1 MTVPNEKL
9 ISTAKEMYK
18 YCPYDVQDVIHQLIE
33 ALEDARCEIWHLEG
47 RIARLEEQK
56 PSSTCNLGIFERAF
70 IWRDPDG
77 NIYRWDEHLQKWVIY
92 TDNGRQPSLYQ
103 PPVGGPYTEV
113 VEPSHDQ
120 P

>member
-1 MTVPNEKL
+1 MTVPNDQL
-9 ISTAKEMYK
+9 ISTARTMATYLPPKGA
-18 YCPYDVQDVIHQLIE
+18 DIVTGLVE

-47 RIARLEEQK
+47 RIVRLEEQK
-56 PSSTCNLGIFERAF
+56 PSSTCNLGVFERSR

-77 NIYRWDEHLQKWVIY
+77 NIYRWDECLQQWVIY

-113 VEPSHDQ
+113 VHDQ